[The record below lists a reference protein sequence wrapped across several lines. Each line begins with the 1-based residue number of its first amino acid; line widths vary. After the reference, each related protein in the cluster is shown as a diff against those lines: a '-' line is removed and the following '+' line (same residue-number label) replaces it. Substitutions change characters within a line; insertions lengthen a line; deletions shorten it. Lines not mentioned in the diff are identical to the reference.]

1 MGFNPFREGSRTAF
15 DVAML
20 GIALAAAFA
29 LIAWA
34 IWG

>member
-1 MGFNPFREGSRTAF
+1 MGFNPFRPGRVARTDLIMIA
-15 DVAML
+15 AST
-20 GIALAAAFA
+20 GIALA